1 MNSSMLAGERRWASA
16 RRGGMTVLGKVA
28 VPKPLNLPSQRLE
41 NHGLD
46 PNVEI
51 VPKGTHS
58 WGSRS
63 SSSSSNPWISS
74 SLSPNAEGGNVS
86 PTHLSGRPSSGGS
99 GTRPSTAGSD
109 RTYEP
114 AASAWGSNSRP
125 SSASGS
131 LSSNQTPSA
140 SLRPRSAENRP
151 TSSQLSRFAEPVP
164 KSSVAWGPSNTA
176 ERLGVK
182 SSKEDGFSLSSGDF
196 PTLGSEKDNSV
207 KNIESEDH
215 GRPSSASGRF
225 AQSKEDTKSQADVKR
240 GTVNTWRADG
250 SRSAEDDMHPSME
263 KWQGDPHQYFN
274 SNTAPQHFDAWR
286 GPPMNGPAGVW
297 YGGRPRGPAFGAPVA
312 PGGFPMEPFP
322 YYHPQIPHPPL
333 AGSQPVPPPGGGP
346 RGPHPKNGD
355 LYRPQMPD
363 AYARP
368 SMPFRPGFYPGPPGP
383 MAFEGYYGP
392 PMGYCNSE
400 REIPYMGMPG
410 PHVYNG
416 YPAPAP
422 DIGNSHGRAAGRGPS
437 GKGLPEQVEADYLE
451 DAKGPKR
458 VPLKNHNERDQ
469 REEGDNREHNMQSSV
484 AYPGKSRLPMMPSR
498 KNEWGAEEDTE
509 EATFAKRIAPNENS
523 SRSCEYR
530 VHSADGMKVKS
541 YEGVGNLKAV
551 NNNWTN
557 KSESMS
563 SFPPEMPQLL
573 RTSERDSSIPATT
586 KNSALM
592 HKIDG
597 LNAKIRASDGRN
609 DAPNTSLREEER
621 DGSQMVDRKINNY
634 NGDDGDTAGSFES
647 TPISANHVSVQR
659 EVIVPVGDKPMQP
672 TTIASRRSYYGGQGR
687 VDHLSKGKFN
697 SQDAD
702 GWRRKPLTVECS
714 SGAAVSDVSA
724 PNDPAHGPNIVVDAS
739 ENPMV
744 NPTGKIEGDSVETSD
759 STDIQAQRAKM
770 RELAK
775 QRALQLQKE
784 EEERTREQKAKA
796 LAKLE
801 ELNRR
806 TIAGEAAN
814 GKAERTQSIADNREQ
829 EETHTL
835 GELVTVAPKFQQP
848 GHDLITIPNV
858 IVVDRD
864 SNVNQAG
871 ESVEVCRNLPGG
883 KQQMGSLESNLS
895 SLPVHED
902 AHNGSA
908 KKVASQLNDGGISR
922 HKRAGYKQKQN
933 SSLPKSLNEKSAS
946 NVTSEV
952 QKDDTHAA
960 TVDVTLSEGPSSEIK
975 LSESNLPNCSTT
987 VVEPSVLQKKK
998 SNKSSKNKPKMD
1010 ETPAV
1015 PVLQPVM
1022 PNINPGK
1029 ESVDSSESK
1038 NSVSNSDSS
1047 VSAVIEPDRGV
1058 QAQEVCSPNEESQS
1072 RVSNQW
1078 KPPSRR
1084 MPRSQQANRFV
1095 EKPHGSD
1102 AVVWAP
1108 VRTQNKAK
1116 GSVEASQKS
1125 IQESANPAKGDNLAQ
1140 NSSKGKRAEMERYVP
1155 KPVAKELAQQ
1165 GNVPPVSSSITVSR
1179 STEGPG
1185 REQYGSD
1192 TSAGPLPV
1200 NSATGHLG
1208 SSVEIEGDGSHN
1220 KHKKD
1225 HGMWRQRG
1233 STDASHTKGAHLGPS
1248 PVSEPSKDVQQ
1259 SKEHVQLVKSEKE
1272 LGNAETKN
1280 SSIANTS
1287 DGYNMSNNTTTA
1299 TVSKYPSVKDQ
1310 GATGRGKR
1318 HLPRAPR
1325 STGNNPDPESTF
1337 SGEIE
1342 GSHMHSAASDFNQ
1355 TDRPLVSKENRSIG
1369 ERTSSH
1375 WQPKSHSTSANNQ
1388 HGNRTPGS
1396 EFVTTETNRL
1406 TKKDHPQHKV
1416 QVSAQHDKDSGI
1428 ISHNVS
1434 TQSAKSNLA
1443 EDSVGGH
1450 QQEFD
1455 REKKPA
1461 PARGRP
1467 YSPNQDPLG
1476 SGESPPTAN
1485 RDDQLERSIP
1495 SGYRRNGRQNNR
1507 SFRGHESRGDWS
1519 SGHDNR
1525 PHNVPPFRDNRP
1537 RQNLHYEYHP
1547 VGAFKG
1553 NKSEKA
1559 EEPTDGGDSME
1570 QRHRE

>member
-1 MNSSMLAGERRWASA
+1 M
-16 RRGGMTVLGKVA
+16 
-28 VPKPLNLPSQRLE
+28 
-41 NHGLD
+41 
-46 PNVEI
+46 
-51 VPKGTHS
+51 HS
-58 WGSRS
+58 
-63 SSSSSNPWISS
+63 N
-74 SLSPNAEGGNVS
+74 
-86 PTHLSGRPSSGGS
+86 
-99 GTRPSTAGSD
+99 
-109 RTYEP
+109 
-114 AASAWGSNSRP
+114 
-125 SSASGS
+125 
-131 LSSNQTPSA
+131 
-140 SLRPRSAENRP
+140 
-151 TSSQLSRFAEPVP
+151 
-164 KSSVAWGPSNTA
+164 
-176 ERLGVK
+176 
-182 SSKEDGFSLSSGDF
+182 
-196 PTLGSEKDNSV
+196 
-207 KNIESEDH
+207 
-215 GRPSSASGRF
+215 
-225 AQSKEDTKSQADVKR
+225 
-240 GTVNTWRADG
+240 
-250 SRSAEDDMHPSME
+250 
-263 KWQGDPHQYFN
+263 
-274 SNTAPQHFDAWR
+274 
-286 GPPMNGPAGVW
+286 
-297 YGGRPRGPAFGAPVA
+297 
-312 PGGFPMEPFP
+312 
-322 YYHPQIPHPPL
+322 
-333 AGSQPVPPPGGGP
+333 
-346 RGPHPKNGD
+346 
-355 LYRPQMPD
+355 
-363 AYARP
+363 
-368 SMPFRPGFYPGPPGP
+368 
-383 MAFEGYYGP
+383 
-392 PMGYCNSE
+392 
-400 REIPYMGMPG
+400 
-410 PHVYNG
+410 
-416 YPAPAP
+416 
-422 DIGNSHGRAAGRGPS
+422 
-437 GKGLPEQVEADYLE
+437 
-451 DAKGPKR
+451 
-458 VPLKNHNERDQ
+458 
-469 REEGDNREHNMQSSV
+469 V
-484 AYPGKSRLPMMPSR
+484 AYPGRNRLPMMPSR

-509 EATFAKRIAPNENS
+509 EATFAKRIAPNESS
-523 SRSCEYR
+523 SRSCESR
-530 VHSADGMKVKS
+530 VHSADGIKVKS
-541 YEGVGNLKAV
+541 YEGTGNVKAV
-551 NNNWTN
+551 NNKWTN

-573 RTSERDSSIPATT
+573 RTSERESSIPATT

-609 DAPNTSLREEER
+609 DAPNTNIREEER
-621 DGSQMVDRKINNY
+621 DGSQTVDRKINNY
-634 NGDDGDTAGSFES
+634 NSDDGDAAGSFES
-647 TPISANHVSVQR
+647 TPISGNHVSVQH

-702 GWRRKPLTVECS
+702 GWRRKPLTVES
-714 SGAAVSDVSA
+714 SSVAAVSYASA
-724 PNDPAHGPNIVVDAS
+724 PNVPTHDPNIVVDAS
-739 ENPMV
+739 ENSMV
-744 NPTGKIEGDSVETSD
+744 DPAGKVEGDSVETYD
-759 STDIQAQRAKM
+759 STDIQAQVCTLYYTFVAFVPHLLSESFSFHVALSSCTQQRAKM

-814 GKAERTQSIADNREQ
+814 EKAERTQSITDTREQ

-835 GELVTVAPKFQQP
+835 GEMVKVAPKFQQP
-848 GHDLITIPNV
+848 GHDLISIPDV
-858 IVVDRD
+858 IAVDRD

-871 ESVEVCRNLPGG
+871 QSIEVCRNSPRD
-883 KQQMGSLESNLS
+883 KQQMGSVESNVS

-922 HKRAGYKQKQN
+922 NKRAGYKQKQH
-933 SSLPKSLNEKSAS
+933 SSLPKSLNEKSES
-946 NVTSEV
+946 NVASEV
-952 QKDDTHAA
+952 QKDDTCAA
-960 TVDVTLSEGPSSEIK
+960 TVDVTLSEGPSSEFK
-975 LSESNLPNCSTT
+975 LSDSNLPNCSTT
-987 VVEPSVLQKKK
+987 VVEPSNLQKKR

-1010 ETPAV
+1010 ENPAV
-1015 PVLQPVM
+1015 PALQPVM

-1029 ESVDSSESK
+1029 ESIDSGESK
-1038 NSVSNSDSS
+1038 NSMSNSNSS

-1084 MPRSQQANRFV
+1084 MPRSQQANRFI

-1108 VRTQNKAK
+1108 VRTQNKSK

-1125 IQESANPAKGDNLAQ
+1125 IQESANPTKGDNLAQ

-1165 GNVPPVSSSITVSR
+1165 GNVPPLSSSITLSR

-1185 REQYGSD
+1185 REQSGSD

-1233 STDASHTKGAHLGPS
+1233 STDASHIKGAHLGPS

-1259 SKEHVQLVKSEKE
+1259 SKEHVQLVKSEKD
-1272 LGNAETKN
+1272 LGNVETKN
-1280 SSIANTS
+1280 SSIANTM
-1287 DGYNMSNNTTTA
+1287 GYNMSSNTTTA
-1299 TVSKYPSVKDQ
+1299 AVSKYPSMKDQ

-1342 GSHMHSAASDFNQ
+1342 GSHIHPAARDVNQ
-1355 TDRPLVSKENRSIG
+1355 TDRPLVSKENRSFSD
-1369 ERTSSH
+1369 RTSSH

-1388 HGNRTPGS
+1388 LGNRNTGS
-1396 EFVTTETNRL
+1396 EHVTTETNRL
-1406 TKKDHPQHKV
+1406 TKKDHPQQKV

-1428 ISHNVS
+1428 ISHHVS
-1434 TQSAKSNLA
+1434 AQSVKSNSA
-1443 EDSVGGH
+1443 EDSVEGH

-1467 YSPNQDPLG
+1467 YSPNQDPLD

-1485 RDDQLERSIP
+1485 RDDQHERSIP

-1525 PHNVPPFRDNRP
+1525 PHNIPPFRDNRP
-1537 RQNLHYEYHP
+1537 RQNLHYEYQP
-1547 VGAFKG
+1547 VGPFKG
-1553 NKSEKA
+1553 NKSEKV
-1559 EEPTDGGDSME
+1559 EEPADGGDSME
-1570 QRHRE
+1570 QRHRERGQSHSKRGGNFYRRQSGGVHPDPGRD